1 MRRFV
6 AIGPALIALLVGVL
20 AVFVV
25 PEVFKRG
32 LASRTSRNIEQA
44 NEVLDD
50 GTVLDQISRATRKIA
65 ESVEPSVVHID
76 VEQEGGGGSQGS
88 GWVYTEKLGDGGYI
102 TTNAHVVRNAR
113 SVRVQFYDGEV
124 VSATVVGAD
133 ALTDVAVLKVSPR
146 PGIFPARR
154 APDANLQQG
163 EKVFAFGSPFGFKFS
178 MSEGIVSALGRVA
191 GPAFEIGGFSN
202 FIQTDAAVNPGNS
215 GGPLV
220 DSRGRVVGMNVAIAT
235 ARAEHG
241 TSNEG
246 QSAGISFAIPVAT
259 VEFVVEQLI
268 TTGRVGRGFLGI
280 SFDRQVDGVAINDGT
295 RYRGTGLLVSEVNRG
310 GPADIAGLRRGD
322 VITAINGQSVR
333 DFLALRGIVG
343 SSRPGEHVTVKFW
356 RKGAGDG
363 TASGAFMDS
372 TVTLGEM
379 PPEALVG
386 SRPEIFVFTQT
397 GAQVQDTPSG
407 LFISAVVGGSPF
419 DIAGIDRGMV
429 ISRVGN
435 TPISNAAM
443 LASEL
448 IDQGWMNGKELTFTI
463 AKLRGGK
470 LGTESTVVAKQQ
482 ASWNDR

>member
-32 LASRTSRNIEQA
+32 LAARTARSIEQA
-44 NEVLDD
+44 NEILDD

-65 ESVEPSVVHID
+65 EAVEPSVVHID

-88 GWVYTEKLGDGGYI
+88 GWVYSDQGYI

-113 SVRVQFYDGEV
+113 TIRVQFHDGEV
-124 VSATVVGAD
+124 VNATLVGGD
-133 ALTDVAVLKVSPR
+133 PLTDVAVLSVKPR
-146 PGIFPARR
+146 PGLFPARR

-235 ARAEHG
+235 AKSERG
-241 TSNEG
+241 SSTSEG

-259 VEFVVEQLI
+259 VEFVVDQLI

-280 SFDRQVDGVAINDGT
+280 SFDRRTDGVPINDGT
-295 RYRGTGLLVSEVNRG
+295 RYRGTGLLVGDVNRA
-310 GPADIAGLRRGD
+310 GPADLAGLRRGD
-322 VITAINGQSVR
+322 VITSINGQSVR
-333 DFLALRGIVG
+333 DFLALRGIIG
-343 SSRPGEHVTVKFW
+343 SCRPGEHVSVKFW
-356 RKGAGDG
+356 REGAGDG
-363 TASGAFMDS
+363 TTSGSFLES
-372 TVTLGEM
+372 TVILGEM
-379 PPEALVG
+379 PPDALVG
-386 SRPEIFVFTQT
+386 ARPEIFLFTQT
-397 GAQVQDTPSG
+397 GAQLQDTPAG
-407 LFISAVVGGSPF
+407 VFVGGVVGGSPF

-429 ISRVGN
+429 ITQIGDKSI
-435 TPISNAAM
+435 TSSAM

-448 IDQGWMNGKELTFTI
+448 IDQGWLIGKELVFGVAT
-463 AKLRGGK
+463 LRGGK
-470 LGTESTVVAKQQ
+470 LGPVEKVAAKQQ
-482 ASWNDR
+482 ASWNDRP